1 MKNNQPVTSVETP
14 VPEGEFI
21 YSRTDCLGNI
31 VAANDLFVALSGFSR
46 EELIGQPHNLVR
58 HPDMPSA
65 AYVDMWRALK
75 AGEPWS
81 GYVKNRRKDGGFYW
95 VRAFVS
101 PVREN
106 GKVIGYE
113 SVRRHVDRATIAEVD
128 AAYRRMRAHPGR
140 FEVRDGR
147 VARAGLAGRLSDRS
161 LAARFGLGLGVA
173 AAGAVML
180 ALAALGGWALPDAWL
195 WAALAVVLAAIG
207 WLQFGVMGGVR
218 ADLCRLRETMSAAQ
232 RDGDLRRV
240 VHVEGGGEV
249 RAIGDAFNAM
259 MANLQAIL
267 INVREAAERIVVQ
280 SDTLK
285 QSSGLVSDGAAG
297 MSEAASSTAAAVEQ
311 VTVAV
316 GEVAEHA
323 LASAEAA
330 RETQR
335 AAAEGMAQAERA
347 VSEIGQLAR
356 AVGETAAGMD
366 RLRMASGEI
375 GNIAIVIKEIADQ
388 TNLLALNAA
397 IEAARAGEWGRGFAV
412 VADEV
417 RKLAERTT
425 AATGEIGA
433 IIGSLHDETR
443 TAVGNAESG
452 STRVRLSVG
461 LIEETQAAL
470 AAIRTSAE
478 NSLGLVDGIELATRE
493 QSAAVTSIAGSVE
506 GIARRAGESSVAVS
520 GIAGA
525 SRGLAEVSCGLDAAL
540 ARIKV

>member
-1 MKNNQPVTSVETP
+1 MKNNQPVTSVETL

-46 EELIGQPHNLVR
+46 EELIGQPHNVVR

-65 AYVDMWRALK
+65 AYVDLWRALK

-95 VRAFVS
+95 VRAFAS

-147 VARAGLAGRLSDRS
+147 VVRAGLVGRLSDGS
-161 LAARFGLGLGVA
+161 LAVRFGLGLGVA
-173 AAGAVML
+173 AAGAVLL
-180 ALAALGGWALPDAWL
+180 ALAAFGGWALPDAWL
-195 WAALAVVLAAIG
+195 WAVLAVVLAVIG
-207 WLQFGVMGGVR
+207 WLQFGVMRGVR
-218 ADLCRLRETMSAAQ
+218 ADLSRLRETMSAAQ

-267 INVREAAERIVVQ
+267 INVREAAERIVAQ

-297 MSEAASSTAAAVEQ
+297 MSETASSTAAAVEQ

-356 AVGETAAGMD
+356 TVGETAASMD
-366 RLRMASGEI
+366 RLRVASGEI

-452 STRVRLSVG
+452 SKQVRLSVG

-470 AAIRTSAE
+470 AAIRASAE
-478 NSLGLVDGIELATRE
+478 NSLSLIDGIELATRE